1 MAGFSPACFSRRH
14 VDGIISPNV
23 LLLYILTKSFP
34 FHSLSIYIL
43 TKSFPSHFTH
53 TFLILT
59 MDGLTPEQEW
69 SKALS
74 HELLYNEIINHWG
87 VEIFDEYGSY
97 ANCAPWQRDRILV
110 WLRKKSYYREYL
122 EEVDVVE
129 AQRADEAEAAAVG
142 GEDEAESTFD
152 EAAAVDNL

>member
-1 MAGFSPACFSRRH
+1 
-14 VDGIISPNV
+14 
-23 LLLYILTKSFP
+23 
-34 FHSLSIYIL
+34 
-43 TKSFPSHFTH
+43 
-53 TFLILT
+53 

-69 SKALS
+69 SKVLS

-87 VEIFDEYGSY
+87 VEIFDKYGSY

-122 EEVDVVE
+122 EEVDAAKAQHAAE
-129 AQRADEAEAAAVG
+129 AQVAAVG

-152 EAAAVDNL
+152 EAAAVDNLENRITGLEATFAYLKEMRARKGRDGASSSKAGGSRKKSKRVVSFGCRVV